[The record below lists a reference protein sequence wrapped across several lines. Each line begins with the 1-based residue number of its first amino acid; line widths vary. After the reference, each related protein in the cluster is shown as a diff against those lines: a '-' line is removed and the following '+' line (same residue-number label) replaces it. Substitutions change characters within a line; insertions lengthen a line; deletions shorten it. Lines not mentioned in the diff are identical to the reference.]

1 MRNLLVMLPT
11 LDEEDALPRVV
22 ERIPIDRLEQSGWN
36 SKVMVVDG
44 GSTDKTIEIAK
55 SLGCTV
61 INQWG
66 KGKGAGMRQ
75 AFKAFLESE
84 EDALVMLDSDG
95 TYSPEEMIRLVD
107 ALPEG
112 GVVIGDRLRG
122 DLCPDAMS
130 AKNWLGNHMLTWF
143 AIALHGRQVNDLCSG
158 YWAFTKEAVSK
169 MHLNSM
175 RFEIEAEMYTCCV
188 NRNIPI
194 RHIPISYT
202 KRIGQ
207 AKLGSVRDG
216 GAIAKKL
223 IIRRIFPIPH
233 EADE

>member
-1 MRNLLVMLPT
+1 
-11 LDEEDALPRVV
+11 
-22 ERIPIDRLEQSGWN
+22 
-36 SKVMVVDG
+36 
-44 GSTDKTIEIAK
+44 
-55 SLGCTV
+55 
-61 INQWG
+61 
-66 KGKGAGMRQ
+66 
-75 AFKAFLESE
+75 
-84 EDALVMLDSDG
+84 
-95 TYSPEEMIRLVD
+95 
-107 ALPEG
+107 
-112 GVVIGDRLRG
+112 
-122 DLCPDAMS
+122 
-130 AKNWLGNHMLTWF
+130 
-143 AIALHGRQVNDLCSG
+143 
-158 YWAFTKEAVSK
+158 
-169 MHLNSM
+169 M